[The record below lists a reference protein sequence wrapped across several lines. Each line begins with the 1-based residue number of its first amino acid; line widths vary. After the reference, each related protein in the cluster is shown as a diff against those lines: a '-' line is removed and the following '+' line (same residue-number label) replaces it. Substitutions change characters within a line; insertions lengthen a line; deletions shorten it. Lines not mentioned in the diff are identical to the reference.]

1 MSQSSLS
8 SQNAALRNPMVR
20 IGVASVLW
28 LIAAA
33 VAGHFLWAGVPW
45 IVVVL
50 LAAMA
55 ELIVLTVLL
64 LGSTLHDPV
73 KRWKLPPNPAE
84 AQNGWRG
91 KLAQLRSMAAAAGSV
106 LRQKLLRRP
115 AKS

>member
-1 MSQSSLS
+1 MAMPGKIMIKVS
-8 SQNAALRNPMVR
+8 
-20 IGVASVLW
+20 VASALW
-28 LIAAA
+28 LIAAT

-73 KRWKLPPNPAE
+73 KRWQLPSNL
-84 AQNGWRG
+84 AQARSGWRG
-91 KLAQLRSMAAAAGSV
+91 KFTQLRSMAAAAGGV

-115 AKS
+115 ART

>member
-1 MSQSSLS
+1 MSHTPSS
-8 SQNAALRNPMVR
+8 SQNAALRNPMAR
-20 IGVASVLW
+20 IGVASALW

-64 LGSTLHDPV
+64 LGSTLHDPI
-73 KRWKLPPNPAE
+73 KRWELPPNPAK

-91 KLAQLRSMAAAAGSV
+91 KLAQLRSMAAAAGGV
-106 LRQKLLRRP
+106 VRQKLLRRP
-115 AKS
+115 AKT

>member
-1 MSQSSLS
+1 MAMPE
-8 SQNAALRNPMVR
+8 NIMIKV
-20 IGVASVLW
+20 GVASVLW

-33 VAGHFLWAGVPW
+33 VAGYFLWAGVPW

-64 LGSTLHDPV
+64 LGSTLHDPI
-73 KRWKLPPNPAE
+73 KRWELPPNPAE

-91 KLAQLRSMAAAAGSV
+91 KLAQLRSMAAAAGGV
-106 LRQKLLRRP
+106 VRQKLLRRP
-115 AKS
+115 AKT

>member
-1 MSQSSLS
+1 MAMPGKIMIKVS
-8 SQNAALRNPMVR
+8 
-20 IGVASVLW
+20 VASALW
-28 LIAAA
+28 LIAAT

-64 LGSTLHDPV
+64 LGSTLHDPI
-73 KRWKLPPNPAE
+73 KRWELPPNPAE

-91 KLAQLRSMAAAAGSV
+91 KLAQLRSMAAAAGGV
-106 LRQKLLRRP
+106 VRQKLLRRP
-115 AKS
+115 AKT